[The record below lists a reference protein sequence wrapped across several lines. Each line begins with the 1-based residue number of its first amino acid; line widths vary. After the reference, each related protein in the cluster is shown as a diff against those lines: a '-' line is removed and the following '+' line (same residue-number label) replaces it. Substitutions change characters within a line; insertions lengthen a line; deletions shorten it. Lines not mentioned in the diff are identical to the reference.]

1 MASID
6 LKDAYYSVPICRN
19 HQKFLKFEWNG
30 FLYQFVCFP
39 NGLALCP
46 RKFTKLL
53 KPVFSILRKQGHIS
67 VAYIDISWLTAENFD
82 LCIRNVVD
90 TVTLLDKVGF
100 IVHPE
105 KSVLLPTQTIV
116 FLGFVLN
123 SILMQVSLTPE
134 RALKLKEACENLLAT
149 ASPCIRNVAQ
159 VLGLMSSSFPGVM
172 YGPLHHKFLEM
183 NKTQALKIHH
193 GNFDKNMSLSQEAI
207 TDLKWWV
214 DALPTAYNPINHGD
228 PQVTMT
234 TDASLIGWGCCLDTV
249 TTGGNWTPEE
259 AQHDI
264 NYFEILAVFLALK
277 SFSNTVS
284 GKHIKLMV
292 DNTTAVSTTNQ
303 MGTCHSWV
311 NNKLVHQIWKWCI
324 THHIWPTVVHI
335 PGKQNTEADK
345 ESRLSRRETEWTL
358 QKSLF
363 DAATKKLCVIPDVG
377 LFASRLNY
385 QLKPYIAYK
394 PDPEAHAIDAFHIS
408 WQGYIFYA
416 FPPFSVIQRVLRKI
430 SEEKATGLLVVP
442 NWPTQT
448 WWPYLMS
455 MLIDFPL
462 ILPRKDNTLYLP
474 AHPQLLHPLHK
485 KLQLLV
491 CHLSGISSKAEA
503 FRLELQKSL
512 CNLGEQ
518 PRKNNIRLT
527 TRDGECSVV
536 QGVSIPFQLL

>member
-1 MASID
+1 M
-6 LKDAYYSVPICRN
+6 
-19 HQKFLKFEWNG
+19 
-30 FLYQFVCFP
+30 
-39 NGLALCP
+39 
-46 RKFTKLL
+46 
-53 KPVFSILRKQGHIS
+53 
-67 VAYIDISWLTAENFD
+67 
-82 LCIRNVVD
+82 
-90 TVTLLDKVGF
+90 
-100 IVHPE
+100 
-105 KSVLLPTQTIV
+105 
-116 FLGFVLN
+116 
-123 SILMQVSLTPE
+123 
-134 RALKLKEACENLLAT
+134 
-149 ASPCIRNVAQ
+149 
-159 VLGLMSSSFPGVM
+159 
-172 YGPLHHKFLEM
+172 
-183 NKTQALKIHH
+183 
-193 GNFDKNMSLSQEAI
+193 
-207 TDLKWWV
+207 
-214 DALPTAYNPINHGD
+214 
-228 PQVTMT
+228 
-234 TDASLIGWGCCLDTV
+234 
-249 TTGGNWTPEE
+249 
-259 AQHDI
+259 
-264 NYFEILAVFLALK
+264 
-277 SFSNTVS
+277 
-284 GKHIKLMV
+284 
-292 DNTTAVSTTNQ
+292 
-303 MGTCHSWV
+303 
-311 NNKLVHQIWKWCI
+311 CI

-358 QKSLF
+358 QKPLF
-363 DAATKKLCVIPDVG
+363 DAATKKLCVIPDVD

-394 PDPEAHAIDAFHIS
+394 PDPEAHTTDAFPIS

-503 FRLELQKSL
+503 FRLELQKSS

-536 QGVSIPFQLL
+536 QEVSIPFQLL